1 MILVRFRH
9 WIFFAFV
16 LFAIS
21 GNPSVPNAQ
30 TLNGLTVCARQS
42 VEAQL
47 GWALVAEQ
55 QGFYTTENLHVQW
68 RLDNVKSPLEA
79 LQGKECDLAIARLGE
94 FILTLNEALLE
105 NKNAHLVHIAQ
116 IYPTNALRLMGLPGL
131 LRKLDEYKHI
141 TLASCDEEK
150 NEIDII
156 MRALLAIAWDYEDD
170 DEITCGYGGED
181 PVAALLTGN
190 VDLIGGTLYDEA
202 YRVAAAQGTSVDELD
217 MFNPGVLKRLNFDI
231 PEEAIIAR
239 EDFLADAKKKELA
252 VRFVR
257 ASLKGLAL
265 AKDPSTVVGAVLDKN
280 KAANRAHQEYAAQ
293 VIAKMIGAFP
303 EGRLGWLTPEQ
314 YENALR
320 FFKKFGPVHAERA
333 EFQGALRWD
342 IWEAATGVH

>member
-1 MILVRFRH
+1 MLS
-9 WIFFAFV
+9 
-16 LFAIS
+16 IS
-21 GNPSVPNAQ
+21 GSPSQPNAQ
-30 TLNGLTVCARQS
+30 TLHDLTVCARQS

-47 GWALVAEQ
+47 GWALLAEQ
-55 QGFYTTENLHVQW
+55 QGFYTTENLRVQW
-68 RLDNVKSPLEA
+68 RINHAKAPLEA
-79 LQGKECDLAIARLGE
+79 LQDKECDLAIARLGE

-105 NKNAHLVHIAQ
+105 AKNAHLVHIAQ

-141 TLASCDEEK
+141 TLTSCDEEK

-170 DEITCGYGGED
+170 DELTCGNGTED

-190 VDLIGGTLYDEA
+190 VDLIGGMLYDEA
-202 YRVAAAQGTSVDELD
+202 YRVAAARGTSVNELD

-239 EDFLADAKKKELA
+239 EDFLADAKKKDLA

-265 AKDPSTVVGAVLDKN
+265 AKDPGAVVGAVLEKN
-280 KAANRAHQEYAAQ
+280 KVADRAHQEYAAQ

-303 EGRLGWLTPEQ
+303 EGRLGRLTPEQ
-314 YENALR
+314 YESALR
-320 FFKKFGPVHAERA
+320 FFKKFGPVQAELA
-333 EFQGALRWD
+333 AFQSALRSD
-342 IWEAATGVH
+342 IWEAATSVH